1 MVFRPSCPLTT
12 TEIPTNTQTCQVA
25 PFIRHPGRGQGKTP
39 RGRTKEA
46 FCTRLYLCWQKKLGN
61 IPRTSMNVSWI
72 TTKLNQLW
80 FFNARICTPGTE
92 YDLWEQSLYR
102 RVCAHH
108 GSICSTVF
116 ISTLTFK
123 IPISFLDYTSDV
135 CSFWKF
141 GKSEHRKD
149 GNKISPFSL
158 LSQGTTLCI
167 LGLLLSLRFFFSSE
181 CMWAYPTLCIY
192 YYDIVSR
199 AFLHGIIYTIFH
211 WL

>member
-1 MVFRPSCPLTT
+1 MSGSTFHS
-12 TEIPTNTQTCQVA
+12 
-25 PFIRHPGRGQGKTP
+25 TP
-39 RGRTKEA
+39 WKGPRKNPEREHKRSILHKA
-46 FCTRLYLCWQKKLGN
+46 LFVLAKKLGN
-61 IPRTSMNVSWI
+61 IPRTSMNISWT
-72 TTKLNQLW
+72 TTKLNQLR
-80 FFNARICTPGTE
+80 FFNTRICTPGTE
-92 YDLWEQSLYR
+92 YNSWGQSLYR

-116 ISTLTFK
+116 VSTLTFK
-123 IPISFLDYTSDV
+123 ITISFLDYTSDIF
-135 CSFWKF
+135 SFWKF

-167 LGLLLSLRFFFSSE
+167 LGFLLSLRFFFSSE